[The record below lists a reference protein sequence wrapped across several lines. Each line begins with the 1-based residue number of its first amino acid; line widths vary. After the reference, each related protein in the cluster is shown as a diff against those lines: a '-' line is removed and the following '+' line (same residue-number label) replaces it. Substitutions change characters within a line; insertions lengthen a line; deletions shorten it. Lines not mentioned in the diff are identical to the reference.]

1 MALRNNR
8 IVTRWTNTECQALI
22 TIRANTNNQYW
33 YNNYG
38 NYYYNI
44 IYCRFQKS
52 VVKHNNN
59 NNNKK
64 IEFINKLKLQKF
76 YFIIRYISY
85 YYMLKLI
92 ILKIKSQF

>member
-8 IVTRWTNTECQALI
+8 IVARWTNAECQALI

-44 IYCRFQKS
+44 I
-52 VVKHNNN
+52 
-59 NNNKK
+59 
-64 IEFINKLKLQKF
+64 
-76 YFIIRYISY
+76 
-85 YYMLKLI
+85 
-92 ILKIKSQF
+92 